1 MSIRPVTLAFR
12 IVTVALTVV
21 FIVEQLAHL
30 KTLPF
35 IIGNAGHNVAVVFAD
50 WLDMLQP
57 GFCVSA
63 LWAATNVFARLG
75 RGEAFNASVVKGL
88 RGIGLNLVLSA
99 VCATLIVPNVKPVL
113 LGNGWSPAFT
123 PDVESVTIGMIGF
136 VLYLVA
142 RQGTALKAELESFV

>member
-12 IVTVALTVV
+12 LITIGLTVA
-21 FIVEQLAHL
+21 FIVQQSADLRAL
-30 KTLPF
+30 RF
-35 IIGNAGHNVAVVFAD
+35 VIGNAGHNVAVVFAY
-50 WLDMLQP
+50 WLDMLRP

-63 LWAATNVFARLG
+63 LWVATSVFARLS
-75 RGEAFNASVVKGL
+75 RGEAFSASVVKGM

-99 VCATLIVPNVKPVL
+99 LCATLIVPNVKPVL
-113 LGNGWSPAFT
+113 LGDGWNPTFV

-142 RQGTALKAELESFV
+142 RQGTAMKSELESFV